1 MQSDPKIGVCSGT
14 RGAPPAF
21 ASLLHTA
28 TDMPNEKKIE
38 LRNDQRQSAF
48 LLLWGKLVDGKL
60 PHGVFQ
66 EIAEIFGVNA
76 TTISRLWR
84 KISKKIEEEL
94 ELSDDDEDEGKDKTM
109 AIITKPALYTTRRYL
124 RGRKHVG

>member
-21 ASLLHTA
+21 ASRTLQQTCP
-28 TDMPNEKKIE
+28 MKKKIE

-60 PHGVFQ
+60 PRGALQ
-66 EIAEIFGVNA
+66 EIAEIFGFKA
-76 TTISRLWR
+76 
-84 KISKKIEEEL
+84 
-94 ELSDDDEDEGKDKTM
+94 
-109 AIITKPALYTTRRYL
+109 
-124 RGRKHVG
+124 